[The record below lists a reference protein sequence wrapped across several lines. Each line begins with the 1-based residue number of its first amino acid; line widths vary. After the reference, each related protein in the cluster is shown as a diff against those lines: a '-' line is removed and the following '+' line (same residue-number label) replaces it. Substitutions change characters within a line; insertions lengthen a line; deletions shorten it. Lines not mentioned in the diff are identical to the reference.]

1 MKPQMKIADALI
13 IIMGEDDT
21 AYVCRPFCLYSR
33 LADFVGADYRERK
46 KLLLLFDIDKRL
58 SLVKRLYKK
67 DIAEVARVGKEFP
80 SVRDLCDKGEF
91 DEILNML
98 SAVLIN
104 GRALQMP
111 PETRGGERGFERGLG
126 RGFDNGFDGGFD
138 NGFDGGFER
147 DLGRG
152 FGGGFFGRSRT
163 EAGDPSTVQS
173 RLMKLNVSRLR
184 VYCKVH
190 FHTECTT
197 MSKTELVQFIMNG
210 GSVTNGVNINGNV
223 NISGGSVTN
232 SVNINGGSVTNGVN
246 ISGGSVT
253 NGVNINGG
261 SGTQPSAPQTASPQ
275 TASPQGVAQ
284 YPPYRVYGLGFRDI
298 LPWAGVALGVAILI
312 AGVIC
317 LAVFASRIQWAQWQ
331 HIIGSVGGLL
341 VCGAGFLIALFGG
354 WILDKVSLIIS
365 NVCYILARL
374 AVIAVVA
381 VANFVLAFVFGEL
394 YYIIFC
400 WLSGY
405 LFAASVIGL
414 TEGFYEL
421 STGTG
426 IFGIV
431 DGAVIAVM
439 LVTQVLI
446 WVL

>member
-1 MKPQMKIADALI
+1 
-13 IIMGEDDT
+13 
-21 AYVCRPFCLYSR
+21 
-33 LADFVGADYRERK
+33 
-46 KLLLLFDIDKRL
+46 
-58 SLVKRLYKK
+58 
-67 DIAEVARVGKEFP
+67 
-80 SVRDLCDKGEF
+80 
-91 DEILNML
+91 
-98 SAVLIN
+98 
-104 GRALQMP
+104 
-111 PETRGGERGFERGLG
+111 
-126 RGFDNGFDGGFD
+126 
-138 NGFDGGFER
+138 
-147 DLGRG
+147 
-152 FGGGFFGRSRT
+152 
-163 EAGDPSTVQS
+163 
-173 RLMKLNVSRLR
+173 
-184 VYCKVH
+184 
-190 FHTECTT
+190 